1 METKRPQ
8 IVRDILRNKNE
19 AGEIRLY
26 KLQTILQSY
35 SHQKSVMSHTQKKQ
49 KYRLMEK
56 DRKSRDRPMH
66 LWSPNLRQR
75 RQEYAMGKRQSL
87 Q

>member
-8 IVRDILRNKNE
+8 IVREILRKKNE

-35 SHQKSVMSHTQKKQ
+35 SHQKSVMSHTHKKQ

-66 LWSPNLRQR
+66 IWLPNL
-75 RQEYAMGKRQSL
+75 
-87 Q
+87 